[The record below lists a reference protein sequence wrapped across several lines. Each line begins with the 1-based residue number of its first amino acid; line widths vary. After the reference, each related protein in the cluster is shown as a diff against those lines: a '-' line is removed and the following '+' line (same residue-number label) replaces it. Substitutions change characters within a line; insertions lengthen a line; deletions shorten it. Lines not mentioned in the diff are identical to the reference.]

1 MLMDSACMSL
11 PNTNVTKKRN
21 KGLKVP
27 KKKTGSI
34 DIK

>member
-11 PNTNVTKKRN
+11 PNTNVTKK

>member
-11 PNTNVTKKRN
+11 PNTNVTKK
-21 KGLKVP
+21 GLKVP
-27 KKKTGSI
+27 KTKTGSI